1 MNLSD
6 AQAQK
11 ILVIRSDNIGDLVC
25 TTPLI
30 GALRRRFPRA
40 HIAALVNTY
49 NRQVLEGHP
58 ALNAVYAYAKAKHRS
73 PGQGLASVYWDKL
86 VLMRK
91 LRAQRFD
98 YVLLASPHPGASA
111 LRLARWIAPAHIAG
125 YADPKGLVDLA
136 LPHDAAGAMHEV
148 EDVFR
153 LAQLFGIEGA
163 PGKLSMAV
171 DAAARERASAALG
184 ARVPGRKLIA
194 LHISARKPSQ
204 RWPSE
209 RFAELMQALSGEAR
223 FLLLWSPG
231 ATDHPQHPG
240 DDAKAQTI
248 MRAAGRL
255 PLVAYPTHELRDLAA
270 ALSLADYVIC
280 SDGGAMHIAAA
291 LGKPILCFFGD
302 SDATRWHP
310 WGVPYR
316 LLQSDEPRC
325 DGHQRW
331 LRRCKLF
338 GNSSWRSLRPRTH
351 SCRRLSSST
360 TGSRPSRSSSSTLRI
375 CDTITFPLIK
385 S

>member
-1 MNLSD
+1 MSLTDSPTR
-6 AQAQK
+6 K
-11 ILVIRSDNIGDLVC
+11 ILVIRRDNIGDLVC
-25 TTPLI
+25 TTPLL

-58 ALNAVYAYAKAKHRS
+58 DLNAVYAYAKAKHRP
-73 PGQGLASVYWDKL
+73 PGQSRASVYWDKF

-98 YVLLASPHPGASA
+98 CVLLASSQPGASA

-125 YADPKGLVDLA
+125 YAEPTGLVDLA
-136 LPHDAAGAMHEV
+136 LPHDAACAMHEV

-171 DAAARERASAALG
+171 DPAARARAIAALG
-184 ARVPGRKLIA
+184 ARNPERRLIA

-204 RWPSE
+204 RWPTE
-209 RFAELMQALSGEAR
+209 RFAELMQALGGAYD

-248 MRAAGRL
+248 MRAAGKL
-255 PLVAYPTHELRDLAA
+255 PLVAYPTHELKDLAA

-310 WGVPYR
+310 WDVPYR
-316 LLQSDEPRC
+316 LLQPDSRDAADISLAAALQALREL
-325 DGHQRW
+325 QRE
-331 LRRCKLF
+331 
-338 GNSSWRSLRPRTH
+338 T
-351 SCRRLSSST
+351 
-360 TGSRPSRSSSSTLRI
+360 
-375 CDTITFPLIK
+375 
-385 S
+385 